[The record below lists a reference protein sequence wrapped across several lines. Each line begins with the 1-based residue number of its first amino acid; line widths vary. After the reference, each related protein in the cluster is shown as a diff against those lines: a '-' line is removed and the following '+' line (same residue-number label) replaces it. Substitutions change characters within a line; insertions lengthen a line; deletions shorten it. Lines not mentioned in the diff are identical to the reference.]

1 MACECATWGDCR
13 PLWVKHH
20 KECPEYDQIR
30 DATELIT
37 RLVRAMEAWS
47 CQEDGIHPEAW
58 DVCPMCEENN
68 AKAAQLVE
76 RM

>member
-20 KECPEYDQIR
+20 KECPEYDPIK

-58 DVCPMCEENN
+58 DAYRDAKIGIGEPVPDNEE
-68 AKAAQLVE
+68 
-76 RM
+76 